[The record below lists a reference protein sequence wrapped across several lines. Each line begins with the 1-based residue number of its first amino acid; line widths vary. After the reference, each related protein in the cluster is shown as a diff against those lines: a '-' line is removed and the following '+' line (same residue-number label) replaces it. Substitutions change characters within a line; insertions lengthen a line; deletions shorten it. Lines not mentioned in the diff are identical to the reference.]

1 VIGSARFSLPAAG
14 YLRVFGVV
22 LLLSLVFV
30 GAAGAS
36 LQDAELALS
45 EGRYDEAIAAFEA
58 ASVSMPTP
66 RLYHGWIEALRL
78 TGKNDDALAC
88 VDAFVAKEPASVE
101 LENVRGEVLYET
113 GHIDEARTAFEKAIA
128 AGARDHLTAELNLAI
143 LYREQGDLDEALSR
157 FDAFIDVYNGNSS
170 LRADELL
177 AVGVAC
183 WYLGATNPQLFKDAL
198 KALDEAKAADP
209 SSIEPTIFA
218 GSLFLEKYNSP
229 DASSSF
235 DEALSMN
242 PNHPEALF
250 GMAQVKAFDGSPEAL
265 TLAEKV
271 LEVNPNHVAARAF
284 VAEQHL
290 GLEDYGSA
298 RSEAEKALEVNPL
311 SPDALPI
318 LAAAELLSG
327 NEAGFRVVEARALE
341 RNPRDADFYNKLS
354 EIAVNNRLYERAAD
368 FAKKAV
374 ELDERSW
381 WGYGLLGV
389 NQLRLGN
396 IEEGTKNLEL
406 SFKGDPY
413 HIWNKNTLDLLDTFV
428 DYETTLTE
436 RFEIFIERQE
446 SDLLSVHYANVA
458 EEAYQKL
465 SELYQ
470 YEPPTPIRIEVF
482 RSHGDFSVRTL
493 GLPGLGA
500 LGVCFGRV
508 IAVDSPSARQKGQFN
523 WASTLWH
530 ELAHSVTLGMTDH
543 KVPRWFSEGLSVLE
557 ERRARPGWGDDVNLG
572 FLAAYQRERLLKI
585 AELNN
590 GFMRPTYPQQIGISY
605 YQASLVAELIER
617 DFEFQAIRDMLAAY
631 RDDLSTPEVFEKVL
645 GLTLDAFDTR
655 FDEYLAE
662 RFDAIAAT
670 LRLPPEDDRAPD
682 SVEELATRAEEDAFD
697 FIAQLETGRRALEE
711 GDIEKAEKLLERAKK
726 LFPQY
731 AGEGNAYLAL
741 AKIHEDRGDIRR
753 AAQELATFVD
763 INENHY
769 DAHVMLAGLYVDL
782 DEKAKAAEIL
792 KRALYIY
799 PFELED
805 HRKLA
810 ELYRATG
817 RKDEV
822 IVERR
827 ALLALTTDRAQALYE
842 LALAYHEAGDDSR
855 ARLELLRALELAPAF
870 KDGLALLLKLSRS
883 KKGDGA

>member
-1 VIGSARFSLPAAG
+1 MIGYRLPATG
-14 YLRVFGVV
+14 YLRVVGVV
-22 LLLSLVFV
+22 LLLFGVFAR
-30 GAAGAS
+30 AAGAS
-36 LQDAELALS
+36 LEDAELALG
-45 EGRYDEAIAAFEA
+45 EGRYGDAIAAFEA

-78 TGKNDDALAC
+78 TGQNDDALEC
-88 VDAFVAKEPASVE
+88 VDAFLAKEPASVE
-101 LENVRGEVLYET
+101 LENVRGEILYET
-113 GHIDEARTAFEKAIA
+113 GRIDEARSAFDKAIA
-128 AGARDHLTAELNLAI
+128 GGARDHLTAELNLAI
-143 LYREQGDLDEALSR
+143 LYRDQGDVDEALRR
-157 FDAFIDVYNGNSS
+157 FDAFIDVYNRSSS
-170 LRADELL
+170 LRADQLL

-209 SSIEPTIFA
+209 TSIDPTIFA

-235 DEALSMN
+235 GEALSMN

-250 GMAQVKAFDGSPEAL
+250 GMAQVKAFDGSSEAL

-271 LEVNPNHVAARAF
+271 LEVNPNHVAALAF

-290 GLEDYGSA
+290 GLEDYTRA
-298 RSEAEKALEVNPL
+298 RAQAEKALEVNPL

-327 NEAGFRVVEARALE
+327 DEAGFRAVEARALE

-354 EIAVNNRLYERAAD
+354 EIAANNRLYERAAD
-368 FAKKAV
+368 FAAKAV

-389 NQLRLGN
+389 NQLRLGD

-428 DYETTLTE
+428 DYETTPTE
-436 RFEIFIERQE
+436 RFEIFIEGQE
-446 SDLLSVHYANVA
+446 SDLLSVHYASVA
-458 EEAYQKL
+458 EEAYEKL
-465 SELYQ
+465 SKRYQ

-500 LGVCFGRV
+500 LGVCFGPV
-508 IAVDSPSARQKGQFN
+508 IAVDSPSARQKGAFN

-572 FLAAYQRERLLKI
+572 FLAAYQRERLLNI

-605 YQASLVAELIER
+605 YQASLVSELIER

-631 RDDLSTPEVFEKVL
+631 RDGLSTPEVFEKVL
-645 GLTLDAFDTR
+645 GVTLDAFDTR

-670 LRLPPEDDRAPD
+670 LRLPPEDDATPD

-731 AGEGNAYLAL
+731 AGEGNAYLGL
-741 AKIHEDRGDIRR
+741 AKIHEERGDIGR

-769 DAHVMLAGLYVDL
+769 DAHVILSGLYVDL
-782 DEKAKAAEIL
+782 DEKEKAAEIL

-810 ELYRATG
+810 ELYREVG

-827 ALLALTTDRAQALYE
+827 ALLALTTDRAQGLYE
-842 LALAYHEAGDDSR
+842 LALAYHEAGDDTR
-855 ARLELLRALELAPAF
+855 ARRQLLKALELAPAF

-883 KKGDGA
+883 EKGGGA